1 MSFNWRSNLAI
12 VGPFTNICIESIA
25 DNCYRAKKMLQDRH
39 LISRLKLFFRLLCPY
54 VITISSAILCLAQV
68 TALRAQERIRT
79 AARELEIQEFR
90 QPETFIRIGPFQ
102 EELTGFAG
110 IDFTDNSNIVQTG
123 KVSRVSFFQGF
134 NLDTIWTLSHINQ
147 LEFNFGGRLREDF
160 YGNGTS
166 NVNFA
171 IAPNSQLQFK
181 FAIDDVQVR
190 LYDNF
195 SYTQDPTTNPVATNT
210 TYLNSFNNIIGA
222 EVKKNIN
229 LAVLTLS
236 GDYSYNNESG
246 TNAQGQTAGSSNG
259 SRNTFRV
266 GSSLGF
272 RWSPTFLYGIETSL
286 SKTNGSSGGVRGVSS
301 NVNSINLGP
310 FIRGAITRLTDLDFG
325 VGATLLDA
333 KPSVPPTCY
342 LLAALRHRFN
352 RNFQVILS
360 GSHDLIFTT
369 GADIT
374 EEYAFAAAAQLNLT
388 RFITFTANPNLLVGD
403 SRIAPNQVN
412 FQNGTIGGNF
422 KEYAIG
428 ASLRWNPRRHLSATV
443 SYDFRRRDA
452 EAANGSYSQ
461 NRILFEID
469 YVF

>member
-1 MSFNWRSNLAI
+1 MAQDCCI
-12 VGPFTNICIESIA
+12 VSKA
-25 DNCYRAKKMLQDRH
+25 
-39 LISRLKLFFRLLCPY
+39 SRLFRLRCIFMVSVVACLVP
-54 VITISSAILCLAQV
+54 ITASQ
-68 TALRAQERIRT
+68 AQERIRT

-90 QPETFIRIGPFQ
+90 KPETFVRLGPFQ
-102 EELTGFAG
+102 EELTGFTG
-110 IDFTDNSNIVQTG
+110 IDITDNSNIVHTG
-123 KVSRVSFFQGF
+123 KISRVSIFEGF
-134 NLDTIWTLSHINQ
+134 NLNTIWTLSHINQ
-147 LEFNFGGRLREDF
+147 LVFNFGGRLREDF

-166 NVNFA
+166 NVNFS

-222 EVKKNIN
+222 EVKKDLNQAIF
-229 LAVLTLS
+229 TLS

-246 TNAQGQTAGSSNG
+246 TNAQGQTSGSSSG
-259 SRNTFRV
+259 TRNTFRV

-272 RWSPTFLYGIETSL
+272 RWTPTVLYGIETSL
-286 SKTNGSSGGVRGVSS
+286 SRTNGSSARVRGVSS

-310 FIRGAITRLTDLDFG
+310 FIRGEITRLTDVDFG

-342 LLAALRHRFN
+342 VLAAVRHQFN
-352 RNFQVILS
+352 RNFQLILS
-360 GSHDLIFTT
+360 GSHELIFTT

-374 EEYAFAAAAQLNLT
+374 EEYTFQAAAQLDLT
-388 RFITFTANPNLLVGD
+388 RFITFTATPFLLLGD
-403 SRIAPNQVN
+403 SKNGSNQFN
-412 FQNGTIGGNF
+412 TGNIRGNF
-422 KEYAIG
+422 KEYVIE
-428 ASLRWNPRRHLSATV
+428 ASLRWRPRRRLSTAVT
-443 SYDFRRRDA
+443 YDFRRRDA
-452 EAANGSYSQ
+452 ETATGSYSQ
-461 NRILFEID
+461 NTISFEIN

>member
-1 MSFNWRSNLAI
+1 MVSVVACL
-12 VGPFTNICIESIA
+12 VP
-25 DNCYRAKKMLQDRH
+25 
-39 LISRLKLFFRLLCPY
+39 
-54 VITISSAILCLAQV
+54 ITASQ
-68 TALRAQERIRT
+68 AQERIRT

-90 QPETFIRIGPFQ
+90 KPETFVRLGPFQ
-102 EELTGFAG
+102 EELTGFTG
-110 IDFTDNSNIVQTG
+110 IDITDNSNIVHTG
-123 KVSRVSFFQGF
+123 KISRVSIFEGF
-134 NLDTIWTLSHINQ
+134 NLDTIWALSHINQ

-286 SKTNGSSGGVRGVSS
+286 SRTNGSSAGVRGVSS

-310 FIRGAITRLTDLDFG
+310 FIRGEITRLTDIDFG

-333 KPSVPPTCY
+333 KPSIPPTCY
-342 LLAALRHRFN
+342 LLAAVRHQFN
-352 RNFQVILS
+352 RNFQLILS
-360 GSHDLIFTT
+360 GSHELIFTT

-374 EEYAFAAAAQLNLT
+374 EEYTFQAATQVNLT
-388 RFITFTANPNLLVGD
+388 RFITFTANPNLILGD
-403 SRIAPNQVN
+403 SRIAPNQIN
-412 FQNGTIGGNF
+412 FQNGNIGGNF

-428 ASLRWNPRRHLSATV
+428 ASLRWSLAGT
-443 SYDFRRRDA
+443 
-452 EAANGSYSQ
+452 
-461 NRILFEID
+461 
-469 YVF
+469 

>member
-1 MSFNWRSNLAI
+1 MAQDCCI
-12 VGPFTNICIESIA
+12 VSKA
-25 DNCYRAKKMLQDRH
+25 
-39 LISRLKLFFRLLCPY
+39 SRLFRLRCIFMVSVVACLVP
-54 VITISSAILCLAQV
+54 ITASQ
-68 TALRAQERIRT
+68 AQERIRT

-90 QPETFIRIGPFQ
+90 KPETFVRLGPFQ
-102 EELTGFAG
+102 EELTGFTG
-110 IDFTDNSNIVQTG
+110 IDITDNSNIVHTG
-123 KVSRVSFFQGF
+123 KISRVSIFEGF
-134 NLDTIWTLSHINQ
+134 NLNTIWTLSHINQ
-147 LEFNFGGRLREDF
+147 LVFNFGGRLREDF

-166 NVNFA
+166 NVNFS
-171 IAPNSQLQFK
+171 IAPDSQLQFK

-222 EVKKNIN
+222 EVKKDLNRAIF
-229 LAVLTLS
+229 TLS

-246 TNAQGQTAGSSNG
+246 TNAQGQTSGSSSG
-259 SRNTFRV
+259 TRNTFRV

-272 RWSPTFLYGIETSL
+272 RWTPTVLYGIETSL
-286 SKTNGSSGGVRGVSS
+286 SRTNGSSAGVTGVSS

-310 FIRGAITRLTDLDFG
+310 FIRGAITRLTDVDFG

-342 LLAALRHRFN
+342 VLAAVRHQFN
-352 RNFQVILS
+352 RNFQLILS
-360 GSHDLIFTT
+360 GSHELIFTT

-374 EEYAFAAAAQLNLT
+374 EEYTFQAAAQLDLT
-388 RFITFTANPNLLVGD
+388 RFITFTANPNLIVGD
-403 SRIAPNQVN
+403 SRIPPNQVN

-428 ASLRWNPRRHLSATV
+428 ASLRWKPRRHLSAEV

-452 EAANGSYSQ
+452 EVANGSYSQ
-461 NRILFEID
+461 NRILFQIN
-469 YVF
+469 YIF